1 MRNPMPCTGLALVAL
16 LSACAPR
23 PMISSEHIHSNVLIP
38 SHFAYAARDGKV
50 EVTFKGNPFG
60 SSADAMAEAATKA
73 MANAHAGPR
82 TQFVPRPA
90 ASQEIYRLVYLFNP
104 DPLTLAR
111 KACENPDAVAL
122 VPASGGTTRV
132 FGIFCQRETPL
143 SEAMAVMDG
152 VTGPDSPAFAGLIA
166 GLTLAVLPYTTPDGG
181 EWNPRN

>member
-1 MRNPMPCTGLALVAL
+1 MRPRIL
-16 LSACAPR
+16 LSAVALASGLAACAPG
-23 PMISSEHIHSNVLIP
+23 PMISSEHVHSNVLIP

-60 SSADAMAEAATKA
+60 SSAGALVEAATKA

-122 VPASGGTTRV
+122 APTSGGTTRV

-143 SEAMAVMDG
+143 SEAMAVMEG
-152 VTGPDSPAFAGLIA
+152 VTSPDSPAFSGLIA
-166 GLTLAVLPYTTPDGG
+166 GLTLAVLPHQTPDGG
-181 EWNPRN
+181 VFGEPR